1 MRSLLRHSLRLLP
14 LFAIVAAF
22 AFSFSAARADDAADA
37 RNFIENAAAQVR
49 ADAPQAAKAGDQRD
63 RFLKI
68 LDRDFDVAAM
78 GKLVLG
84 RFWANASEQARQDFI
99 VAFRSYLAKSYAPR
113 FFVYAGRPM
122 TVASARSGSDGI
134 VAVRTSVQEADNRNV
149 GVDWHV
155 ARTAGGMRIVDV
167 VVEGVSLGLTQ
178 RDDFANYLRN
188 NGDDVGKLTALL
200 RDRSK

>member
-1 MRSLLRHSLRLLP
+1 MRSLVRHPLRLLS
-14 LFAIVAAF
+14 LLAVVAAF
-22 AFSFSAARADDAADA
+22 AFSFSAARADDAVDA
-37 RNFIENAAAQVR
+37 RAFIERAAAQVR
-49 ADAPQAAKAGDQRD
+49 ADAPQAAQSADQRD

-78 GKLVLG
+78 GRLVLG
-84 RFWANASEQARQDFI
+84 RHWANASEAARQDFI
-99 VAFRSYLAKSYAPR
+99 AAFRSYLAKSYAPR

-122 TVASARSGSDGI
+122 TVASARSGSDG
-134 VAVRTSVQEADNRNV
+134 VVSVRTNVQEADNRNV

-155 ARTAGGMRIVDV
+155 TRTAGGMRIVDV